1 MGEIDLKGQIKQL
14 TEEITNQKKMLKDQ
28 MTIFRD
34 LSDKYLK
41 LKKSIIEQE
50 FGDAK
55 ILDQELKLEK
65 KKADEKVKVLA
76 HMEASLQ

>member
-14 TEEITNQKKMLKDQ
+14 TEEITNQKKMFKDQ
-28 MTIFRD
+28 MTIFKD

-55 ILDQELKLEK
+55 VLDQELKLEK
-65 KKADEKVKVLA
+65 KKTDEKVKVLA
-76 HMEASLQ
+76 NMEVSLQ